1 MATELLERGRPG
13 PGTDDRGRPPGG
25 GDDGGDRERRG
36 DGASFGVFG
45 DTGRVGLWA
54 FLATVTML
62 FMGFTSALLLRR
74 ASADWR
80 PLPVPSLL
88 YVSSA
93 ALVLSSLTLG
103 IARRRLI
110 GWDLVGSERMT
121 WATGALGAA
130 FVLAQ
135 LATWRQLAA
144 AGVFIATNPS
154 SSFFYVLTGV
164 HIVHVLG
171 GLGWFCKVMLQL
183 RRMAFAPGEDG
194 LGLFT
199 TYWHFLGGLWLY
211 LLFLMFW
218 L

>member
-1 MATELLERGRPG
+1 MPTDLLEGRAPS
-13 PGTDDRGRPPGG
+13 PVVNDRGRPPRG
-25 GDDGGDRERRG
+25 GDDGGDRARRG
-36 DGASFGVFG
+36 DGASPGIFG
-45 DTGRVGLWA
+45 DTARVGLFA
-54 FLATVTML
+54 FMGTVSML

-74 ASADWR
+74 ASADWQ
-80 PLPVPSLL
+80 PLPAPSLL

-110 GWDLVGSERMT
+110 GWDLVGSERWT
-121 WATGALGAA
+121 WATGLLGAG
-130 FVLAQ
+130 FVAAQ
-135 LATWRQLAA
+135 LGAWRQLAA
-144 AGVFIATNPS
+144 AGVFLSTNPS

-164 HIVHVLG
+164 HIVHLLG
-171 GLGWFCKVMLQL
+171 GLGWFGVVAQRL

-194 LGLFT
+194 LGLFA

>member
-13 PGTDDRGRPPGG
+13 PGTDDGGRPPGNG
-25 GDDGGDRERRG
+25 NDGGDRERNE
-36 DGASFGVFG
+36 DGAAFGVFG

-93 ALVLSSLTLG
+93 ALVLSSLALG

-121 WATGALGAA
+121 WATGALGVA
-130 FVLAQ
+130 FVAAQ
-135 LATWRQLAA
+135 LGTWRQLAA
-144 AGVFIATNPS
+144 AGVFVATNPS

-171 GLGWFCKVMLQL
+171 GLGWFCRVMLRL
-183 RRMAFAPGEDG
+183 RRLAFAPGQDG
-194 LGLFT
+194 LGLFA